1 MTDTMAEFRA
11 AFDAFRA
18 LPYPAL
24 PRGEELRDWNSRL
37 LDLDGYAAGY
47 AARVRDGRIGAAEVP
62 GTDALLLEA
71 ETLRRDLDAL
81 GPQRGGD
88 AELVDDYRAYIGTLE
103 RMVRLL
109 ALLARPV

>member
-1 MTDTMAEFRA
+1 MTDTAAGFRA

-37 LDLDGYAAGY
+37 LDLDGYVAGY

-62 GTDALLLEA
+62 GTGALLLEA

-81 GPQRGGD
+81 GPQEGDD
-88 AELVDDYRAYIGTLE
+88 AEPVDDYRAYLGALE